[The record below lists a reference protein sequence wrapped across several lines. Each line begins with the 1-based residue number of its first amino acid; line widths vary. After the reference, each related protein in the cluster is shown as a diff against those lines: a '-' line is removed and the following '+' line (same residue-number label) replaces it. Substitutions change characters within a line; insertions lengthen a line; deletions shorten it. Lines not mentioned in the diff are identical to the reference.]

1 MKNIYLSSLSPGF
14 SPKALISVD
23 RNGFWHVGSILVS
36 IGNTCVWHWAWW
48 VKLSELHA
56 LSSIICPTQHCMGT
70 LQHSSG
76 FCSLCKAFSTSVLP
90 LHPHPHPTLP
100 TRVRNLFF
108 SGNVFSQMNSH
119 KYPPA
124 SQTGVFLPSLCLLSF
139 SCSSPPTPDPTSEDL

>member
-56 LSSIICPTQHCMGT
+56 LSSVICPTQHCMGI

-90 LHPHPHPTLP
+90 LHPPPPPNFTHQSKESF
-100 TRVRNLFF
+100 LFWKC
-108 SGNVFSQMNSH
+108 VLTDEFSQVSSCQPNWSF
-119 KYPPA
+119 
-124 SQTGVFLPSLCLLSF
+124 SSFSVPSLFLLLLSPHSRPYF
-139 SCSSPPTPDPTSEDL
+139 